1 MSLPVKLNKKINL
14 FKPTKMKK
22 HINCLELFAGC
33 GGLGYGFHQE
43 QFNIVACN
51 ELDHQIAETYREN
64 FTNTNV
70 VVGDI
75 TKKNIKDKLYENF
88 KDIHCDVIIG
98 GPPCVAY
105 SMSGKRNSRDPR
117 GQLFNDYV
125 EMVDKL
131 KPKIF
136 VMENVKGILTMKHD
150 KINLTK
156 EEKDIADK
164 YYGLESKLQI
174 LKDKKKTLYA
184 KNYTPEDISLLD
196 ESMVNIRRKI
206 KKMDKLINVF
216 RMNVTEII
224 KQNFNQIGYNVNLQL
239 LNSANYGV
247 PQKRERVIIVGTR
260 NDLPDTFMYPE
271 PTHTD
276 NDNDGLPN
284 WISVKEAIDDLKD
297 KDEDNKILQH
307 IYTEHSPD
315 FIEKIKNTPIGK
327 SVNPKYTEAFFR
339 CEPDKPSNT
348 VKENHGGVFVHYEK
362 DRVMTPRELARL
374 QSFPDSF
381 KFKGKKSNILV
392 QLGNAVP
399 CKMAR
404 EIAKQV
410 KQYLSF

>member
-1 MSLPVKLNKKINL
+1 MSLPVKLKNKINL
-14 FKPTKMKK
+14 FESTKMKK
-22 HINCLELFAGC
+22 QINCLELFAGC

-51 ELDHQIAETYREN
+51 ELETTIANTYKEN
-64 FTNTNV
+64 FPNTNV
-70 VVGDI
+70 IIGDI
-75 TKKNIKDKLYENF
+75 TKPDIKEELYQNF
-88 KDIHCDVIIG
+88 KDIPCDVILG

-136 VMENVKGILTMKHD
+136 IMENVKGILTMKHD
-150 KINLTK
+150 KITLTK
-156 EEKDIADK
+156 EEKKIADK
-164 YYGLESKLQI
+164 YYGLESKLQG
-174 LKDKKKTLYA
+174 LKDEKKTVYS
-184 KNYTPEDISLLD
+184 KNYTLD
-196 ESMVNIRRKI
+196 EIVNLDSSIVSI
-206 KKMDKLINVF
+206 KNEIKQIKNQIDVF

-224 KQNFNQIGYNVNLQL
+224 KQKFNQIGYNVKLQL

-271 PTHTD
+271 PTHTSNE
-276 NDNDGLPN
+276 NDAQPN
-284 WISVKEAIDDLKD
+284 WVSVKEAIDDLKD
-297 KDEDNKILQH
+297 KEEDNQTLQH
-307 IYTEHSPD
+307 IYTEHSPE
-315 FIEKIKNTPIGK
+315 FIEKIKKTPIGK

-399 CKMAR
+399 CMMAR

>member
-1 MSLPVKLNKKINL
+1 MSLPVKLKKKINL
-14 FKPTKMKK
+14 FEPTKMKK
-22 HINCLELFAGC
+22 QINCLELFAGC
-33 GGLGYGFHQE
+33 GGLGFGFHQE
-43 QFNIVACN
+43 LFNIVACN
-51 ELDHQIAETYREN
+51 ELEHKIAETYREN

-70 VVGDI
+70 IVGDI
-75 TKKNIKDKLYENF
+75 TKEDIKDKLYENF
-88 KDIHCDVIIG
+88 KETQCDVIIG

-105 SMSGKRNSRDPR
+105 SMAGKRNTRDPR
-117 GQLFNDYV
+117 GKLFNDYV
-125 EMVDKL
+125 EMVKRL
-131 KPKIF
+131 NPKVFI
-136 VMENVKGILTMKHD
+136 MENVKGILTMKHD

-156 EEKDIADK
+156 EEKEIADK

-174 LKDKKKTLYA
+174 LKDEKKTLYT
-184 KNYTPEDISLLD
+184 KNYSLEEIALLD
-196 ESMVNIRRKI
+196 ESMVAIKREL
-206 KKMDKLINVF
+206 KKMDKFINMF
-216 RMNVTEII
+216 RMNLTDII
-224 KQNFNQIGYNVNLQL
+224 KIKFNNIGYNVKLQL

-276 NDNDGLPN
+276 NENDALPN
-284 WISVKEAIDDLKD
+284 WVSVKEAIDDLKD
-297 KDEDNKILQH
+297 KEEDNQILQH
-307 IYTEHSPD
+307 IYTEHSPE
-315 FIEKIKNTPIGK
+315 FIEKIKKTPIGK

-399 CKMAR
+399 CMMAR

-410 KQYLSF
+410 KQYLTI